1 MRLAP
6 HFIPGLDVL
15 QRIYEMMSV
24 FDQSEFDVRCEWG
37 EQGVKLLAPISDVL
51 VIVDVLSFSTSVE
64 IAVCQGAVVYPYR
77 WRDERVYEY
86 AREVKAEVASPK
98 NERGY
103 SLSPSTLEKLPNDFR
118 MVLPSPNGSAL
129 TLLASDCRL
138 LCGCLRNAQAVARA
152 ASRIGKSI
160 GIVPCGER
168 WHVDYSL
175 RPSFEDFLGAGAI
188 ISELNGRLSPEAEM
202 ARIVFERF
210 QDDLLGY
217 ISRCSS
223 GKEKL
228 AKGKNRDIELASGL
242 NVSNCVPVF
251 HDGAYRRQESAEQTG
266 GVNECSAGA
275 PHS

>member
-1 MRLAP
+1 
-6 HFIPGLDVL
+6 
-15 QRIYEMMSV
+15 MSL

-37 EQGVKLLAPISDVL
+37 EQGVKVLAPVSDVI

-77 WRDERVYEY
+77 WRDERVYDY
-86 AREVKAEVASPK
+86 AKELNAEVANPK
-98 NERGY
+98 NKRGY
-103 SLSPSTLEKLPNDFR
+103 ALSPSTLEKLPNDFR

-129 TLLASDCRL
+129 TLLAINCRL

-152 ASRIGKSI
+152 ASRMGRSV

-168 WHVDYSL
+168 WHEDHSL

-188 ISELNGRLSPEAEM
+188 LSELNGRLSPEAEM
-202 ARIVFERF
+202 AKIAFERL
-210 QDDLLGY
+210 QGDLFGY
-217 ISRCSS
+217 LSRCSS

-228 AKGKNRDIELASGL
+228 AKGKKRDIELASSL

-251 HDGAYRRQESAEQTG
+251 QDGAYRRQEGAE
-266 GVNECSAGA
+266 
-275 PHS
+275 P